1 MFNSLLEALGWPGL
15 VLAALV
21 ALYLIT
27 RVPWW
32 GARVC
37 VPNAEAVE
45 AVQREA
51 PGWRRYG
58 WSWIISFPPLDV
70 ISFFAALLW
79 PVMVALNLLLLAQ
92 VLERFFPGGS
102 RVDVGPF
109 GSYTYLSLVVGSLY
123 SISQTMFG
131 IAAERAGKERKGLA
145 SLFMILLLLTI
156 IGEMSLA
163 GYRAREIEKGALE
176 VGATLADQTFS
187 QGVILTMFLSFIV
200 PVAHSVLGFVALP
213 RFIGPLIGYIPRF
226 VGGLLIVLWSYFAE
240 FFFGFQK
247 VSVLPVAPSAL
258 LAEADTALASS
269 KGLAHEAKNN
279 IETAEKIPE
288 IEKRWEEF
296 KADEAALTAEVKGAP
311 GQWQRQADSI
321 LAELKAA
328 SDPSQ
333 YSAINQKV
341 HELQT
346 QVERSPQLKVQRA
359 GALSARAGRL
369 ADDAGAWTVKLA
381 DLKARVPMLQK
392 SFADLGK
399 KVESVEAEA
408 DKLTRILSPQQGQVK
423 EQALNPGHAH
433 LELILT
439 QAMDFSNRGVQRNA
453 AHVHA
458 ACMAAVARVRNE
470 IDETRANLAP
480 VAGQIALLEARVNAL
495 ERTPPVVPT
504 GADLKKHR
512 DQLRQFQMEAMNST
526 TAFIVVIRGLNKQF
540 AERTRGMKHV
550 AAGPKKRFW
559 LVRFFLWFP
568 QKWSDFID
576 LVVGKPEPKP
586 GEKEQAA
593 ASPETK
599 LALLPAPDAARLTE
613 EVKQ

>member
-102 RVDVGPF
+102 RIDVGPF

-213 RFIGPLIGYIPRF
+213 RFIGPLIGYVPRF

-258 LAEADTALASS
+258 LAEAGTALASS
-269 KGLAHEAKNN
+269 KGLAHEA
-279 IETAEKIPE
+279 
-288 IEKRWEEF
+288 
-296 KADEAALTAEVKGAP
+296 
-311 GQWQRQADSI
+311 
-321 LAELKAA
+321 
-328 SDPSQ
+328 
-333 YSAINQKV
+333 
-341 HELQT
+341 
-346 QVERSPQLKVQRA
+346 
-359 GALSARAGRL
+359 
-369 ADDAGAWTVKLA
+369 
-381 DLKARVPMLQK
+381 
-392 SFADLGK
+392 
-399 KVESVEAEA
+399 
-408 DKLTRILSPQQGQVK
+408 
-423 EQALNPGHAH
+423 
-433 LELILT
+433 
-439 QAMDFSNRGVQRNA
+439 
-453 AHVHA
+453 
-458 ACMAAVARVRNE
+458 
-470 IDETRANLAP
+470 
-480 VAGQIALLEARVNAL
+480 
-495 ERTPPVVPT
+495 
-504 GADLKKHR
+504 
-512 DQLRQFQMEAMNST
+512 
-526 TAFIVVIRGLNKQF
+526 
-540 AERTRGMKHV
+540 
-550 AAGPKKRFW
+550 
-559 LVRFFLWFP
+559 
-568 QKWSDFID
+568 
-576 LVVGKPEPKP
+576 
-586 GEKEQAA
+586 
-593 ASPETK
+593 
-599 LALLPAPDAARLTE
+599 
-613 EVKQ
+613 